1 METRPDVSKLK
12 GCHGPTFTRSD
23 LGVSAEAEPLTEVPE
38 TMVEGNEWQR
48 DCPTSFDFQGMQ
60 VDLFQPTRST
70 VMGPMPTIPPTRPGM
85 KRSNLRWS
93 DLEDDLDEDSDILT
107 LWGTHCGPFGERQTS
122 EVAERNP
129 ERTPGEVPK
138 DARNAEIL
146 WAWDAASDTNS
157 EVPEETTARRDDNY
171 PASEPPRTRG
181 KFSRATNREGR
192 QPRQDRQ
199 TRNTR
204 HHNKKEGHLPPRPN
218 MRHPPRDVPG
228 GDSGAGGNR
237 AGADSGAGHG
247 NDGPNAELGDAKQ
260 IRSRHLQVVERDH
273 LPTRFHREDQRQAL
287 SKEMQESAQQMY
299 EGWGNKK
306 RMSTVLAAMEEL
318 PKRVGE
324 DMHKLASHVVDSV
337 QSEINEVSTVIR
349 GETAQSTET
358 TKAMKHLEVI
368 PTMVLNL
375 LESRMEKAKAQVREK
390 VGGMIQQLSAIHEED
405 THEGGEELAEQM
417 QDMSSEVAKIAGD
430 AVEAA
435 AQECRAHATQQLDIA
450 LASLR
455 DPGPD
460 DELEE
465 DEAAIK
471 WKKVCKIRNAVEDDL
486 LLQKNVETIFPAAA
500 MDTALAVIKD
510 KDFMPHSVTNEV
522 VADQLLRAKVRGR
535 GDVRAPSSVGTGRG
549 VDLPQMPPQNP
560 GSLGHPDLCPRP
572 CIYYRSG
579 TCTSGAECTFC
590 HMSHSRRP
598 LRLDKRHREALKRMP
613 FKKLLKVVV
622 PILASKVTSLA
633 EEKLSSLYEVPMEGD
648 ALAEQ
653 QDPATPPAE
662 DAMPQPGSEDEV
674 ANPAAMTKV
683 NMAEIKMDV
692 LTILEQ
698 LAQNAG
704 LGSIDLTRIWIY
716 NSSAAGNTSSRRH
729 SVGEPT
735 STCSTGSSSS
745 DQDSG
750 RDKKVWLRAL
760 QVMNLRSLLVMIRR
774 LARDSADGAQED
786 LQLLEQIIAR
796 IQSAFGKSA
805 PVFEEDEPDRFE
817 AVKEDEPLRVI
828 QDPCLTNPVRNKL
841 PVANVQKSLPV
852 QLRLSQLVP

>member
-1 METRPDVSKLK
+1 METRDVLLK
-12 GCHGPTFTRSD
+12 GCHGPMFTRSH

-38 TMVEGNEWQR
+38 TMVEGNDWQR

-60 VDLFQPTRST
+60 VDLFQHST
-70 VMGPMPTIPPTRPGM
+70 SSTLMVPMSQPHRPGM

-93 DLEDDLDEDSDILT
+93 DLEDDLDEESEILT
-107 LWGTHCGPFGERQTS
+107 MWGTHCAPFGERQTL
-122 EVAERNP
+122 EAERHP
-129 ERTPGEVPK
+129 EKPGEVPK

-157 EVPEETTARRDDNY
+157 EVPEETTDRREDNY

-181 KFSRATNREGR
+181 KFSRLATNREGR
-192 QPRQDRQ
+192 QPDRQ

-218 MRHPPRDVPG
+218 MRHRPRDVPG
-228 GDSGAGGNR
+228 GHAGAGGNCP
-237 AGADSGAGHG
+237 GTDTGAGQG
-247 NDGPNAELGDAKQ
+247 NEGTNAELSDAKQ

-405 THEGGEELAEQM
+405 NTHEGGEGLAEQM

-648 ALAEQ
+648 ALEQ
-653 QDPATPPAE
+653 QDPATPPAD
-662 DAMPQPGSEDEV
+662 DATPQPGSDEEV
-674 ANPAAMTKV
+674 ANAAAMTKV

-805 PVFEEDEPDRFE
+805 PDFDEDEPDRFE

-828 QDPCLTNPVRNKL
+828 QDPCLAALKL
-841 PVANVQKSLPV
+841 PNNVQKSPVPV

>member
-1 METRPDVSKLK
+1 MKATDFLWCMGLPQECRTPTGSLRSEPGVRLQDVATQGRP
-12 GCHGPTFTRSD
+12 
-23 LGVSAEAEPLTEVPE
+23 
-38 TMVEGNEWQR
+38 EGLCDDFQR
-48 DCPTSFDFQGMQ
+48 DCPTTFDFQGMTTELR
-60 VDLFQPTRST
+60 VSVPVPVPATAGTMKTATESC
-70 VMGPMPTIPPTRPGM
+70 I
-85 KRSNLRWS
+85 KRSNWRWS
-93 DLEDDLDEDSDILT
+93 DLEDQDEDQDSDILW
-107 LWGTHCGPFGERQTS
+107 LHYTS
-122 EVAERNP
+122 AASVE
-129 ERTPGEVPK
+129 
-138 DARNAEIL
+138 NANNATAANAAGG
-146 WAWDAASDTNS
+146 WAWDAASATNS
-157 EVPEETTARRDDNY
+157 DLPEEPTDRRGANY
-171 PASEPPRTRG
+171 PASEPPRMRGSNKFGPRTREA
-181 KFSRATNREGR
+181 K
-192 QPRQDRQ
+192 PDRQ
-199 TRNTR
+199 NRHMR
-204 HHNKKEGHLPPRPN
+204 HHTKKEVHLPPRPTV
-218 MRHPPRDVPG
+218 RHQP
-228 GDSGAGGNR
+228 
-237 AGADSGAGHG
+237 
-247 NDGPNAELGDAKQ
+247 L
-260 IRSRHLQVVERDH
+260 RSTTREHERHLQEVERDH

-299 EGWGNKK
+299 QGWGSQK

-349 GETAQSTET
+349 GESEQSTET

-405 THEGGEELAEQM
+405 AHEGGEVLAEQM

-455 DPGPD
+455 EPLGPPGPAKTV
-460 DELEE
+460 EE

-471 WKKVCKIRNAVEDDL
+471 WQKVCKIRNAVEDDL
-486 LLQKNVETIFPAAA
+486 LLQKNVDSIFPAATHNA
-500 MDTALAVIKD
+500 METALEVIKD

-535 GDVRAPSSVGTGRG
+535 GDVRAPSSVGTGGLREAREST
-549 VDLPQMPPQNP
+549 VPRNP

-579 TCTSGAECTFC
+579 TCTSGADCTFC
-590 HMSHSRRP
+590 HLSHSRRP

-613 FKKLLKVVV
+613 FRKLLNVVV
-622 PILASKVTSLA
+622 PILASKVAALA
-633 EEKLSSLYEVPMEGD
+633 EEKLSSLCEVAVEAD
-648 ALAEQ
+648 ANTEQECGSPVAE
-653 QDPATPPAE
+653 PAE
-662 DAMPQPGSEDEV
+662 PDQPDGLEAAIAV
-674 ANPAAMTKV
+674 AAVDTELAATDTAV

-692 LTILEQ
+692 LQILEQ
-698 LAQNAG
+698 LARNAG
-704 LGSIDLTRIWIY
+704 LMFVDVARPGSAT
-716 NSSAAGNTSSRRH
+716 ATSSRLAA
-729 SVGEPT
+729 

-774 LARDSADGAQED
+774 LARDAGNAED
-786 LQLLEQIIAR
+786 LRLLEQIIGR
-796 IQSAFGKSA
+796 IQSAFGRSA
-805 PVFEEDEPDRFE
+805 PDFEEDEPDRFE
-817 AVKEDEPLRVI
+817 AVKEEEPLGVA
-828 QDPCLTNPVRNKL
+828 QEASPPVQPQVL
-841 PVANVQKSLPV
+841 
-852 QLRLSQLVP
+852 QLRLSQLVS

>member
-1 METRPDVSKLK
+1 MGLPAQLECRTPTGSLRSEPGVRLQDVVVQGRP
-12 GCHGPTFTRSD
+12 
-23 LGVSAEAEPLTEVPE
+23 
-38 TMVEGNEWQR
+38 EGLCEDFQR
-48 DCPTSFDFQGMQ
+48 DCPTSFDFQGMTTELR
-60 VDLFQPTRST
+60 VS
-70 VMGPMPTIPPTRPGM
+70 IPGLGAPNTAGTANTAATGSCI
-85 KRSNLRWS
+85 KRSNWRWS
-93 DLEDDLDEDSDILT
+93 DLEDDDEDQDSDILWLHYT
-107 LWGTHCGPFGERQTS
+107 SAASVENANNGTAG
-122 EVAERNP
+122 A
-129 ERTPGEVPK
+129 
-138 DARNAEIL
+138 NAAAGG
-146 WAWDAASDTNS
+146 WAWDAASATNS
-157 EVPEETTARRDDNY
+157 DVPEEPTDRRGANY
-171 PASEPPRTRG
+171 PASEPPRMRGSNKFGPRTREA
-181 KFSRATNREGR
+181 K
-192 QPRQDRQ
+192 PDRQ
-199 TRNTR
+199 NRHMR
-204 HHNKKEGHLPPRPN
+204 HHTKKEVHLPPRPTV
-218 MRHPPRDVPG
+218 RHQP
-228 GDSGAGGNR
+228 
-237 AGADSGAGHG
+237 
-247 NDGPNAELGDAKQ
+247 L
-260 IRSRHLQVVERDH
+260 RSTTREHERHLQEVERDH

-299 EGWGNKK
+299 QGWGSQK

-349 GETAQSTET
+349 GESEQSTET

-405 THEGGEELAEQM
+405 AHEGGEVLAEQM

-455 DPGPD
+455 EPLGPPGPA
-460 DELEE
+460 DEQEE

-471 WKKVCKIRNAVEDDL
+471 WQKVCKIRNAVEDDL
-486 LLQKNVETIFPAAA
+486 LLQKNVDSIFPAATHNA
-500 MDTALAVIKD
+500 METALEVIKD

-535 GDVRAPSSVGTGRG
+535 GDVRAPSSVGTGGLRDARD
-549 VDLPQMPPQNP
+549 VTAPRNP

-579 TCTSGAECTFC
+579 TCTSGADCTFC
-590 HMSHSRRP
+590 HLSHSRRP

-613 FKKLLKVVV
+613 FRKLLNVVV
-622 PILASKVTSLA
+622 PILTSKVAALA
-633 EEKLSSLYEVPMEGD
+633 EEKLSSLCEVAVEAD
-648 ALAEQ
+648 ANTE
-653 QDPATPPAE
+653 QDPGTPVAEPDPPEAT
-662 DAMPQPGSEDEV
+662 DE
-674 ANPAAMTKV
+674 ATATETALEALSSAAKV

-692 LTILEQ
+692 LQILEQ
-698 LAQNAG
+698 LARNAG
-704 LGSIDLTRIWIY
+704 LTSLDLARPP
-716 NSSAAGNTSSRRH
+716 SATATSSRLA
-729 SVGEPT
+729 

-774 LARDSADGAQED
+774 LARDAGSAED
-786 LQLLEQIIAR
+786 LRLLEQIIAR
-796 IQSAFGKSA
+796 IQSAFGRSA
-805 PVFEEDEPDRFE
+805 PDFEEDEPDRFE
-817 AVKEDEPLRVI
+817 AVKEEEPLG
-828 QDPCLTNPVRNKL
+828 
-841 PVANVQKSLPV
+841 VAQELASPPANTAVAPQPQVL
-852 QLRLSQLVP
+852 QLRLSQLVS